1 MYQKLSNM
9 LRIKYLVLA
18 CLLMVGC
25 GFEPV
30 YQPRTMAKTPQV
42 FKLAIS
48 GNNDNAYT
56 SYKLRRELEM
66 WLPTISQKVPHS
78 LKVEIKLEEAY
89 GDIAFSA
96 SAKVL
101 RSQGHLTAH
110 VLVFD
115 NRSTPIHKAT
125 LDVVSSYTV
134 DSSEEFPTMA
144 AESGARERLIR
155 NLAQDITHEL
165 SLMNVPEHVSDE
177 KVQGSIVDVDNR
189 A

>member
-1 MYQKLSNM
+1 MFYKI
-9 LRIKYLVLA
+9 LRIKHLVLV
-18 CLLMVGC
+18 CFIVVGC
-25 GFEPV
+25 GFEPI
-30 YQPRTMAKTPQV
+30 YQIRKAAETPQV

-48 GNNDNAYT
+48 GSNDNAYT

-66 WLPTISQKVPHS
+66 WLPTIVQKVPHS
-78 LKVEIKLEEAY
+78 LKLEIKLEESY

-96 SAKVL
+96 AAKVL

-110 VLVFD
+110 IEVFD
-115 NRSTPIHKAT
+115 NRATPIHKAT

-134 DSSEEFPTMA
+134 DSPEEFPTMA

-165 SLMNVPEHVSDE
+165 SLMDVAEQVS
-177 KVQGSIVDVDNR
+177 GHST
-189 A
+189 